1 MLQKQRGFA
10 IINSAVADAQQLN
23 TETLSVIDSSNVE
36 KYPSWPKGH
45 PWKGCRSLIAAR
57 GFKSLLLRQRK
68 CFLAFPLF
76 CKYFW
81 EVYQVNKLFD
91 ADNKLNRFLARVFD
105 CGILSVLW
113 IVCSIPVFTMGASTI
128 AMYTVTL
135 KMVKNEEGAIIRSFF
150 KAFRDNFKQSV
161 PVTLIGIGVYTVLF
175 VDYLVVSGASVGRIL
190 PGIVCA
196 AVILFTAVYSYVC
209 PLLAMFDNTVRNTF
223 GNAWKLAV
231 LNPLETGMFVILN
244 LGPHIYFYLR
254 PDHFFV
260 ILPLWFLLGPGG
272 LAYIMSIYF
281 RKIFDKLLPKE
292 KGEND

>member
-1 MLQKQRGFA
+1 MNR
-10 IINSAVADAQQLN
+10 
-23 TETLSVIDSSNVE
+23 
-36 KYPSWPKGH
+36 
-45 PWKGCRSLIAAR
+45 
-57 GFKSLLLRQRK
+57 
-68 CFLAFPLF
+68 
-76 CKYFW
+76 
-81 EVYQVNKLFD
+81 LFD
-91 ADNKLNRFLARVFD
+91 ADNKLNRFLAKVFD

-135 KMVKNEEGAIIRSFF
+135 KMVKNEEGAIIGSFF
-150 KAFRDNFKQSV
+150 KAFRENFKQSV

-196 AVILFTAVYSYVC
+196 AVLLFTAVYSYVC
-209 PLLAMFDNTVRNTF
+209 PLLAMFDNTVKNTF

-281 RKIFDKLLPKE
+281 RKIFDKLIPKE
-292 KGEND
+292 KGENEKDEQ